1 MANQI
6 WNDQKFQIDWN
17 KLGWINPRNLSE
29 VKNLFCVYS
38 KKFYLKYSNKNSDW
52 FGRSKLKPLDLEYFY
67 KITRIIN

>member
-38 KKFYLKYSNKNSDW
+38 KTFYLKGNNKTSYW
-52 FGRSKLKPLDLEYFY
+52 LGHYKLKTLD
-67 KITRIIN
+67 